1 MKVNVDGICEPN
13 PGQMGIGIVFENGK
27 RFGKKLGN
35 GTNVKAECI
44 AVLEALKILEKEKI
58 RKNIIFTDCQLIER
72 WISGEYELKSDTAQ
86 MFVPQ
91 IRKLLTITKTK
102 IKWIPREQNEE
113 ADEESKKAMGYI
125 IEKIESRSSKGK
137 YYTIIINK
145 KRTFKSCTCPDFQF
159 RKNQNGYLCK
169 HIKELLEE
177 KQ

>member
-27 RFGKKLGN
+27 RFGKKLGY
-35 GTNVKAECI
+35 GTNNEAECR
-44 AVLEALKILEKEKI
+44 AVIEALKIVQQ
-58 RKNIIFTDCQLIER
+58 KNIQGNILYSDSELVVR
-72 WISGEYELKSDTAQ
+72 WTHGNYQLKSDTAQ

-91 IRKLLTITKTK
+91 IRRLLTITKTK

-113 ADEESKKAMGYI
+113 ADIESKKAMGYI

-137 YYTIIINK
+137 YYTIVINK
-145 KRTFKSCTCPDFQF
+145 ERTFRSCTCPDFQF